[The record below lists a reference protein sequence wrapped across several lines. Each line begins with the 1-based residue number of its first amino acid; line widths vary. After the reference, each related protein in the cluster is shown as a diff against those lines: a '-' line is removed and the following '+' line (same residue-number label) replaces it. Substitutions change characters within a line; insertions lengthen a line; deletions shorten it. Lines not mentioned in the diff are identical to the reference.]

1 MDRIMTLPQ
10 VAKYLQMS
18 KDTIYKMAQKGLL
31 PGSKLGGSWRFKQSR
46 IDTWVDKMENT
57 KTAKRKRRS
66 L

>member
-1 MDRIMTLPQ
+1 MDKLMTLPQ

-46 IDTWVDKMENT
+46 IDTW
-57 KTAKRKRRS
+57 
-66 L
+66 